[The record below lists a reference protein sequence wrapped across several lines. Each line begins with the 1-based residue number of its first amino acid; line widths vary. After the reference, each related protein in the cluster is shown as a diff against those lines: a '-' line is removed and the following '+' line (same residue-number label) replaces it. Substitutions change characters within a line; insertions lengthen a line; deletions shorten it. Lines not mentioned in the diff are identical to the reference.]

1 MSARDAIAACADGS
15 ESGAAMV
22 TQPEAGADE
31 SAMTQARPGSTTML
45 PPTRPGSTAF
55 LLGLMLLCSCLWGS
69 SFLLMKLIGAELSP
83 LALTALRGLMGA
95 ALLGL
100 WLGLVCQNVLPQGR
114 EWRDWAV
121 LGLLQGAIPNTLTA
135 YALTLITASLT
146 SLIQACTPL
155 IVAVLAHLI
164 FADERLSAKRAIGV
178 LIGFSGM
185 AILLGPAAFAAGT
198 PSAMGTLAMAATALS
213 YALGNLYVRGIP
225 EVKPARLALGQQAF
239 SGLPTLA
246 LVLALSGP
254 AAFAAAPGL
263 ALPLLALGI
272 FATALP
278 ILIYMH
284 ILHRAGPV
292 LGSMNG
298 YLVPFW
304 TILMG
309 VTLLGER
316 VGLREIIGGLVVLA
330 GLVIVSLTRKRG

>member
-1 MSARDAIAACADGS
+1 MSVQMSQALPG
-15 ESGAAMV
+15 
-22 TQPEAGADE
+22 QPSPAL
-31 SAMTQARPGSTTML
+31 PGSTTL
-45 PPTRPGSTAF
+45 
-55 LLGLMLLCSCLWGS
+55 LLGQMLLCSCLWGS
-69 SFLLMKLIGAELSP
+69 SFLLMKLIGAEISP

-100 WLGLVCQNVLPQGR
+100 WLGLRGETVLPQGR

-135 YALTLITASLT
+135 YALTQITASLT

-155 IVAVLAHLI
+155 IVAMLAHLL
-164 FADERLSAKRAIGV
+164 FADERLSAKRALGV

-185 AILLGPAAFAAGT
+185 AILLGPAAFATGS

-225 EVKPARLALGQQAF
+225 KVEPARLALGQQVF
-239 SGLPTLA
+239 SGLPTLV
-246 LVLALSGP
+246 LVLGLSGP

-278 ILIYMH
+278 ILLYMM
-284 ILHRAGPV
+284 ILRSAGPV

-309 VTLLGER
+309 VTLLGES
-316 VGLREIIGGLVVLA
+316 VGLREITGGLVVLT
-330 GLVIVSLTRKRG
+330 GLVIVSLTRRPTPAVKA

>member
-1 MSARDAIAACADGS
+1 MRVQMSQVLPG
-15 ESGAAMV
+15 
-22 TQPEAGADE
+22 QP
-31 SAMTQARPGSTTML
+31 SPVLPGGTVL
-45 PPTRPGSTAF
+45 
-55 LLGLMLLCSCLWGS
+55 LLGQMLLCSCLWGS
-69 SFLLMKLIGAELSP
+69 SFLLMKLIGAEISP

-100 WLGLVCQNVLPQGR
+100 WLASRGQTVLPQGR

-135 YALTLITASLT
+135 YALIQITASLT

-155 IVAVLAHLI
+155 IVAVLAHML
-164 FADERLSAKRAIGV
+164 FADERLSAKRAVGV

-185 AILLGPAAFAAGT
+185 AILLGPAAFASGS

-225 EVKPARLALGQQAF
+225 DVQPARLALGQQAF
-239 SGLPTLA
+239 SGLPTIL

-254 AAFAAAPGL
+254 AAFAAVPGL

-278 ILIYMH
+278 ILLYMM
-284 ILHRAGPV
+284 ILRSAGPV

-309 VTLLGER
+309 VTLLGEH
-316 VGLREIIGGLVVLA
+316 VGLREIAGGLVVLT

>member
-1 MSARDAIAACADGS
+1 MS
-15 ESGAAMV
+15 
-22 TQPEAGADE
+22 EAPAGK
-31 SAMTQARPGSTTML
+31 TN
-45 PPTRPGSTAF
+45 PPFRRGDTGL
-55 LLGLMLLCSCLWGS
+55 LLGQMLLCSCLWGS
-69 SFLLMKLIGAELSP
+69 SFLLMKLIGSEVSP

-100 WLGLVCQNVLPQGR
+100 WLALRGETILPQGR

-155 IVAVLAHLI
+155 VVAVLAHLL
-164 FADERLSAKRAIGV
+164 FADERLSARRALGV

-185 AILLGPAAFAAGT
+185 AILLGPAAFAAGS
-198 PSAMGTLAMAATALS
+198 PSAAGTLAMAATALS

-225 EVKPARLALGQQAF
+225 KVQPTRLALGQQAF
-239 SGLPTLA
+239 SGLPTL
-246 LVLALSGP
+246 VLALALLGP
-254 AAFAAAPGL
+254 AAFAAVPGL
-263 ALPLLALGI
+263 ALPLLALGV

-278 ILIYMH
+278 ILLYMH
-284 ILHRAGPV
+284 ILRRAGPV

-309 VTLLGER
+309 VTLLGEQ
-316 VGLREIIGGLVVLA
+316 VGPREIAGGIVVLT
-330 GLVIVSLTRKRG
+330 GLVIVSLARRRTVTA